1 MRQEHDSFS
10 SYLLKNKQI
19 HGSSNPRIRGKL
31 KYYDLDEIANQ
42 LAAPKRLSSKL
53 ETEESRIS
61 NMKYKLGNLQNYQNF
76 LHDVEKDKAR
86 YYHDGHTKTNPSYFD
101 SFLDLKGRRS
111 NIRPRN
117 LWRDKIQS

>member
-1 MRQEHDSFS
+1 MEVTQLGAKMNQGELMRQGHDSFS

-61 NMKYKLGNLQNYQNF
+61 NMKNKLGNLQNYQNF

-101 SFLDLKGRRS
+101 SLLDLKGRR
-111 NIRPRN
+111 
-117 LWRDKIQS
+117 